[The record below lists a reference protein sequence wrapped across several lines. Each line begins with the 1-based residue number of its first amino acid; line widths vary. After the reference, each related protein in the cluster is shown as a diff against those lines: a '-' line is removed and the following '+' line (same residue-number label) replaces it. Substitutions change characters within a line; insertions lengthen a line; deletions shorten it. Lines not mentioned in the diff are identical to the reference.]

1 MEGLSHLTW
10 GKTQK
15 NDEVPIRKE
24 HSAFCSIG
32 PNKDKTEG
40 VVKLFSIPLSYN
52 LDNEAPQ
59 ILQSMASIKGK

>member
-1 MEGLSHLTW
+1 MSW

-15 NDEVPIRKE
+15 NDEVPVRKE
-24 HSAFCSIG
+24 HSSIC

-52 LDNEAPQ
+52 LDIEAPPV
-59 ILQSMASIKGK
+59 LQSMGINKRKVAPTCFPT